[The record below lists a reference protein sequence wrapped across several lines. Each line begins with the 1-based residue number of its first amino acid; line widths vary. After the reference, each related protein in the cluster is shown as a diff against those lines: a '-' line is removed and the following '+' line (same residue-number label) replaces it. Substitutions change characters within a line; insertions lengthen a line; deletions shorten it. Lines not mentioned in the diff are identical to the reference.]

1 MPLRHLENINS
12 SRAGLTSVGAAFTG
26 EVSTLLNLT
35 NLEMVNTAFQ
45 HLAWIIAI
53 IAGLVSIINGTRK
66 WFIKK

>member
-1 MPLRHLENINS
+1 MLNFLTQIDPARASFTSISAALTGQLSTLINPSHLE
-12 SRAGLTSVGAAFTG
+12 L
-26 EVSTLLNLT
+26 
-35 NLEMVNTAFQ
+35 VNTGFQ